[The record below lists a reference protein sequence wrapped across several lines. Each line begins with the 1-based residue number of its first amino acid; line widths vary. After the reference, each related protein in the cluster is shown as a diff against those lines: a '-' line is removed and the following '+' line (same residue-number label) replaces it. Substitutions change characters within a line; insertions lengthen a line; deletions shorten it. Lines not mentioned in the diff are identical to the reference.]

1 MPALEGARLAGEE
14 AAEHLALPGPQREEV
29 ADRAAEAESL
39 VIRQWVSTNSDTK
52 APSPAVIAAFGT
64 SVTKRGAGLGVA
76 RAAR

>member
-1 MPALEGARLAGEE
+1 MSRCQGRSERRSPT
-14 AAEHLALPGPQREEV
+14 GPPKL
-29 ADRAAEAESL
+29 SL
-39 VIRQWVSTNSDTK
+39 VIRQWVSTNSDTN